1 MSLQPYALVSLADFK
16 DTLNLKG
23 DSKDEVI
30 ERAINSAS
38 RLIEADLGRRLR
50 YRAPEE
56 VAGGANIVA
65 SVALTNGALTVA
77 DQPAGSRTIIVSITD
92 TDRSVRSG
100 TVTVT
105 GTVDGVAGTTEVF
118 DLSAQ
123 QARYHGRKFFTAIS
137 GIVVASA
144 SAPVAQTSDLIA
156 VGTSLGMVE
165 YHDPRGCARIQ
176 LREWPVYAFAE
187 INEDPNRVYA
197 AATALDADDDYQY
210 SASGEVTRVDTSGLP
225 FAFWSGYRAIKVR
238 YSAGYGSISTVPP
251 DLKDVCLRLAG
262 TKYKE
267 WERGALGI
275 TGMSDQLGNYTRIGA
290 AALTNDMRDDL
301 ATYRRSDLFTTT
313 AERDFDE
320 EAA

>member
-1 MSLQPYALVSLADFK
+1 MPLQPYALVSLADFK
-16 DTLNLKG
+16 DTLNVNG
-23 DSKDEVI
+23 TSKDEVI

-65 SVALTNGALTVA
+65 SVALASGSLTVA
-77 DQPAGSRTIIVSITD
+77 AQPSAARTLIVSITD

-105 GTVDGVAGTTEVF
+105 GTVDGASTTEVF

-123 QARYHGRKFFTAIS
+123 QARYHGRKFFTAVAT
-137 GIVVASA
+137 VVVSVV
-144 SAPVAQTSDLIA
+144 SAPPAQTADLIT

-165 YHDPRGCARIQ
+165 YHDPCGAARIR
-176 LREWPVYAFAE
+176 LLESPIYAFAE
-187 INEDPNRVYA
+187 INEDSNLDHA
-197 AATALDADDDYQY
+197 AATALTVSTEYQY
-210 SASGEVTRVDTSGLP
+210 SGHGLVTRVDSDGHP
-225 FAFWSGYRAIKVR
+225 QAFESGYRAIKVR
-238 YSAGYGSISTVPP
+238 YSAGYGALSTVPP

-290 AALTNDMRDDL
+290 AALTDDMRDDL
-301 ATYRRSDLFTTT
+301 ATYRRSDIFTTT